1 MEYSE
6 QFLPLICQEKPP
18 TLKQDSNLILVK
30 VLIFHC
36 SFLQRFI
43 LSLKKCAIKEI
54 PLWVLTGCTLEIM
67 S

>member
-36 SFLQRFI
+36 SFLQHV
-43 LSLKKCAIKEI
+43 SSYHWKN
-54 PLWVLTGCTLEIM
+54 VL
-67 S
+67 